1 MHSDDRSEFHVDL
14 EGVGRLCSG
23 CRRAAQGS
31 RAVRAHRADSAGWFG
46 NGPAVV
52 ALSPEEGWG
61 WLRPIAGEA
70 IIVPPISRSFAF
82 QRGAVWCS
90 ECAKIV
96 LAVADCQIHTGVAMR
111 LGISIFAL
119 TFLALSTSLQASI
132 IAGHD
137 YVVLSTPQRQESNG
151 KIEVVEFFSWGCP
164 HCYEFYPKL
173 SHWLSTL
180 PKDAAFKRVP
190 VGLGHPEWEA
200 LARAYYALQSTGDVD
215 RLDMS
220 AGQAEQRAEDYRIP
234 GVSTLAIAGK

>member
-1 MHSDDRSEFHVDL
+1 M
-14 EGVGRLCSG
+14 
-23 CRRAAQGS
+23 RR
-31 RAVRAHRADSAGWFG
+31 
-46 NGPAVV
+46 
-52 ALSPEEGWG
+52 
-61 WLRPIAGEA
+61 
-70 IIVPPISRSFAF
+70 
-82 QRGAVWCS
+82 
-90 ECAKIV
+90 
-96 LAVADCQIHTGVAMR
+96 
-111 LGISIFAL
+111 GISIFAL

-151 KIEVVEFFSWGCP
+151 KIEVVEFFSWRCP

-173 SHWLSTL
+173 SRWLSTL

-215 RLDMS
+215 RLDSQIFEDIHKNHVWLYDEQSITAWVGRHGVNLAKFTEAFRSFNVNMS

-234 GVSTLAIAGK
+234 GVPTLAIAGKYTVDGNQAKMLTTSDQLIVMERAASKKAVK

>member
-1 MHSDDRSEFHVDL
+1 
-14 EGVGRLCSG
+14 
-23 CRRAAQGS
+23 
-31 RAVRAHRADSAGWFG
+31 
-46 NGPAVV
+46 
-52 ALSPEEGWG
+52 
-61 WLRPIAGEA
+61 
-70 IIVPPISRSFAF
+70 
-82 QRGAVWCS
+82 
-90 ECAKIV
+90 
-96 LAVADCQIHTGVAMR
+96 MR

-215 RLDMS
+215 RLDSQIFEDIHKNHVWLYDEQSITAWVGKHGVNIAKFTEAFRSFNVNMS

-234 GVSTLAIAGK
+234 GVPTLAIAGKYTVDGDQAKMLTTSDQLIAMEGAAKKKAVK